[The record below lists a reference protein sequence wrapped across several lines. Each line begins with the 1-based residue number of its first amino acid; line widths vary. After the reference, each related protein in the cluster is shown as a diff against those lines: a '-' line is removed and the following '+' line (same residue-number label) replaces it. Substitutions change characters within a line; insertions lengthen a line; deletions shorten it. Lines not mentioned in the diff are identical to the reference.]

1 MGGHRT
7 LLASAG
13 LAIAVASALTGCT
26 ARSERACEEA
36 LTAAATSVEGV
47 AAAEFTCEESF
58 GNPSQKGSVTISGTT
73 EPEVTAVMEEVLRA
87 FAMSA
92 DLDGAMVVYV
102 DYTNEDGTIASHT
115 SQVGFNGAPSVR
127 KIREHY
133 GITPG

>member
-1 MGGHRT
+1 MRGHRT
-7 LLASAG
+7 LLASVG
-13 LAIAVASALTGCT
+13 LAAAVASALTGCT
-26 ARSERACEEA
+26 GTRACEEA

-73 EPEVTAVMEEVLRA
+73 ESEVIAVMEEVLQA

-92 DLDGAMVVYV
+92 DLDNAMVVYV
-102 DYTNEDGTIASHT
+102 DYVNEDGTITAHAS
-115 SQVGFNGAPSVR
+115 QAGFNGSPS
-127 KIREHY
+127 IRTIRDHY